1 MSTRRLRSRASLT
14 AESSHAASS
23 GRPRRGVATSASS
36 ATIERT
42 SPEETRQSIHLTVKA
57 PPSKLR
63 EATSGSVRNVSVNSR
78 DRFQGGEILSGPR
91 GSRNKKVIVEE
102 SSEEEDEEEDEE
114 AEEPEEM
121 DEDEEEDGEE
131 AEEDDED
138 VDAEGEDDVEMEDA
152 PPPPP
157 PPPVA
162 KSRGVA
168 RLIKPSINVTPAP
181 DISGIE
187 AKEVAMVNDDDDDE
201 ELSEL
206 ESQDEEDEE
215 DEEGGDEDAE
225 GEDEEIVDD
234 DADRDEDLD
243 SDDETPQSISR
254 SNTPDLSKLT
264 RRQRAAFEEYDGG
277 LIALSNGK
285 LKFMM
290 ILLLR
295 HFLLAHSRFCDEL
308 PN

>member
-14 AESSHAASS
+14 AESSHTASS

-138 VDAEGEDDVEMEDA
+138 MDAEGEDDEEMGDV
-152 PPPPP
+152 PPP

-181 DISGIE
+181 DISSVE
-187 AKEVAMVNDDDDDE
+187 VKETAMVNDDDDDE

-215 DEEGGDEDAE
+215 EGGDEDAE
-225 GEDEEIVDD
+225 GEDEEIADD

-285 LKFMM
+285 SKFMM

-295 HFLLAHSRFCDEL
+295 HFLLAHSRLCDEL

>member
-14 AESSHAASS
+14 AESSHVASSS
-23 GRPRRGVATSASS
+23 GRPRRGVAASASS

-157 PPPVA
+157 PVA

-181 DISGIE
+181 DISSVE
-187 AKEVAMVNDDDDDE
+187 AKEMVMVNDDDDDE

-285 LKFMM
+285 SKFMM
-290 ILLLR
+290 IPLLR